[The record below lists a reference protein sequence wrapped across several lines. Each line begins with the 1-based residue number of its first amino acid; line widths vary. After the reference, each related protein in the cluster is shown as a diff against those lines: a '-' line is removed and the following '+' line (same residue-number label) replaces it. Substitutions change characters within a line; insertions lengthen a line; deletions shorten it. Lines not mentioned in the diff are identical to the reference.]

1 MRVNSATVDITPSDP
16 IPLAGYGSR
25 TGKFVC
31 VDSRLEANIV
41 RFTDAAGANIVLC
54 GVDTLFIGLSVKHA
68 IVHAARMSPDQ
79 LILLPTHTHCA
90 PSLVPEAPRL
100 GDCDPAYTALV
111 VRRIGD
117 VLRVLQEDDG
127 IPVSVG
133 HARRHAPLNIGRRRP
148 SWVFDY
154 DSLRK
159 HGQIR
164 FGKVVALAPYSK
176 GVVDRTLS
184 CIALRDSAGVVRS
197 VIWSFP
203 CHPAFYPF
211 ANHVSADF
219 PGLVREC
226 LRGIYGPACAVI
238 YLPGLA
244 GSAIPDMPLTL
255 PRSLID
261 LLHFLLPFHP
271 QLRRFTPEG
280 FRAWANRLATEA
292 LSCVRDTRSAEIES
306 VTYSC
311 TRSLPVFMSDS
322 KEGIFVSGEPVRLD
336 VVRLEF
342 GTRCG
347 IIFATGE
354 IIGEW
359 TLVLRSYV
367 PEEHILTGYLAG
379 PPLYVPTD
387 GAVSEGGYEA
397 DGFRHDFGLSGTFV
411 SGLERIVIDAIVGV
425 DKRSTP

>member
-1 MRVNSATVDITPSDP
+1 MRVNSDTVDITPSAP
-16 IPLAGYGSR
+16 VPLAGYGSR
-25 TGKFVC
+25 TGKFVR

-54 GVDTLFIGLSVKHA
+54 GIDTLLIGAPLKHA
-68 IVHAARMSPDQ
+68 IVHAARMSRDQ
-79 LILLPTHTHCA
+79 LILLPTHTHNA
-90 PSLVPEAPRL
+90 PSLLPEVPML

-111 VRRIGD
+111 AQRIGD
-117 VLRVLQEDDG
+117 ALRVLQEDDG
-127 IPVSVG
+127 IEVLAG
-133 HARRHAPLNIGRRRP
+133 YARRHTPLNIGRRRP

-154 DSLRK
+154 HSFRK
-159 HGQIR
+159 RGQIR
-164 FGKVVALAPYSK
+164 FGKVVALAPYNK

-211 ANHVSADF
+211 VNHVSADF
-219 PGLVREC
+219 PGLVRER

-244 GSAIPDMPLTL
+244 GSAIPDIPWML

-280 FRAWANRLATEA
+280 FRAWANRLASEA
-292 LSCVRDTRSAEIES
+292 LSCVRATRSVKIES
-306 VTYSC
+306 VSHSC

-322 KEGIFVSGEPVRLD
+322 EKGIFGSGEPVRLD
-336 VVRLEF
+336 VVRLDF
-342 GTRCG
+342 GTSCG

-354 IIGEW
+354 LIGEW
-359 TLVLRSYV
+359 TPVLRPYV

-379 PPLYVPTD
+379 PPIYVPTD
-387 GAVSEGGYEA
+387 RAVSEGGYEA
-397 DGFRHDFGLSGTFV
+397 DGFRHAFGLSGTFV
-411 SGLERIVIDAIVGV
+411 SDLERTVIDAIVHV
-425 DKRSTP
+425 D